1 MELEPI
7 RVLIEVTAALDRAGV
22 EYAVGG
28 SFASAFHGLP
38 RTTNDIDIA
47 VFLPEPKVVGA
58 CAALYAGFFVD
69 EVAAREASRRR
80 ASFNVFHRETMLK
93 VDFFVLAGTRY
104 DREQMRRRVRVVV
117 GADPATSAGML
128 APEDVILRKLA
139 WYRDGG
145 GISER
150 QWLDVASVIKVQRER
165 LDCGY
170 LRTWAAELGVAE
182 LLDRAL
188 VEAGA
193 S

>member
-58 CAALYAGFFVD
+58 CAALDAGFFVD

-93 VDFFVLAGTRY
+93 VDFFVLAGTPY

>member
-7 RVLIEVTAALDRAGV
+7 RVLIEVTTALERAAV

-28 SFASAFHGLP
+28 SFASSFHGLP

-47 VFLPEPKVVGA
+47 VFMPESKVAAA
-58 CAALYAGFFVD
+58 CAALDAGFFVD
-69 EVAAREASRRR
+69 EVAALDASRKR
-80 ASFNVFHRETMLK
+80 ASFNVFHRDTMLK

-117 GADPATSAGML
+117 SADRTTSAAML

-145 GISER
+145 GVSER

-165 LDCGY
+165 LDRAH
-170 LRTWAAELGVAE
+170 LREWAAELGVAD
-182 LLDRAL
+182 LLERAL
-188 VEAGA
+188 AEAGA

>member
-1 MELEPI
+1 MAQKVFI
-7 RVLIEVTAALDRAGV
+7 ITTA
-22 EYAVGG
+22 
-28 SFASAFHGLP
+28 P
-38 RTTNDIDIA
+38 TTNDIDIA

-58 CAALYAGFFVD
+58 CAALDAGFFVD

-93 VDFFVLAGTRY
+93 VDFFVLAGTPY

-188 VEAGA
+188 EEAGA